1 MLDFAAV
8 KAQIDTMVAEQA
20 GRPPE
25 VARRLALALAALEG
39 WQGAGEDLAAKLRG
53 SKTSWLLAGLVE
65 DPATT
70 RPCPPRPE
78 RLSLAATDG
87 SQIFPDR
94 HEISPCYL
102 INIGYVLLH
111 YGTGERPLL
120 SSQPRL
126 YFRDEDLFPEWG
138 GRRVSANRDL
148 VGYRRGLLELTELAD
163 LAGAAQDSGYHPVA
177 LSDGTLIAWNL
188 EGRPP
193 EHRREYLSAM
203 KRALDSLRDRRIP
216 LAGYISRSGS
226 QDVTNALRVGLCPLE
241 AADCDRCPWL
251 AAPPAAL
258 PAGTEPGE
266 ASASRVPCGSIDG
279 IGDAVLFR
287 RRLQPGERSALFAST
302 SKILAEY
309 GSHRVHFFYVH
320 VGDEV
325 ARVEV
330 PAWVAEDGELLD
342 LVHATVVDQADKGQ
356 GYPVCLTEAHE
367 RAVVRGADRELFYR
381 YLEDTFVSR
390 DVRASVST
398 KALRKRYS
406 GV

>member
-8 KAQIDTMVAEQA
+8 KAQIDTMVADQA

-25 VARRLALALAALEG
+25 VERRLGLALAELEG
-39 WQGAGEDLAAKLRG
+39 WQGEWEALAAKLRH
-53 SKTSWLLAGLVE
+53 SRTSWLLAELVE
-65 DPATT
+65 DPAGA
-70 RPCPPRPE
+70 RACPPRPE

-94 HEISPCYL
+94 HEVSPCYL

-126 YFRDEDLFPEWG
+126 YYRDEDLFPEWG
-138 GRRVSANRDL
+138 GRRVSANREL
-148 VGYRRGLLELTELAD
+148 VGYRRGLLELTELAE
-163 LAGAAQDSGYHPVA
+163 LAVAAHDSGYRPVA

-203 KRALDSLRDRRIP
+203 TRALDSLRDRRIP
-216 LAGYISRSGS
+216 LAGYISRPGG
-226 QDVTNALRVGLCPLE
+226 QDVTNALRTGLCPLE

-251 AAPPAAL
+251 AEPPAPL
-258 PAGTEPGE
+258 PEGMEPGD
-266 ASASRVPCGSIDG
+266 RPRRQVPCGTIDG

-287 RRLQPGERSALFAST
+287 RRLKPGERSALFAST
-302 SKILAEY
+302 SKILSEY

-330 PAWVAEDGELLD
+330 PAWVGEDGELLD

-356 GYPVCLTEAHE
+356 GYPVCLAEAHE

-381 YLEDTFVSR
+381 YLEDTFVSQ
-390 DVRASVST
+390 DVRARVST
-398 KALRKRYS
+398 KALRKRYT